1 MVGLHRHLEEAT
13 RGASETSG
21 TGLFLRHNPPAHP
34 PPRPHSGT
42 TPGRC
47 SVWFGCWKMAEFS
60 PVLPMRDGAGGGR
73 FGQPIFS
80 RSRSGSESESELSQS
95 LARTKIRSYGSTASV
110 SASLG
115 EKYIEHRVT
124 DSDTLQGIAL
134 RYGVTM
140 EQIKRANKL
149 FNNDCIFLKSILNI
163 PVVTQKRFIFNGL
176 SLESPD
182 NDSAGQDADSPCVM
196 LQDIEEPSP
205 PPSPPPEDP
214 GPTQNPEELSAK
226 DFLQRLDLQI
236 KQSKQAAQRLKDEET
251 RSGEEDYT
259 APKSAYQEI

>member
-1 MVGLHRHLEEAT
+1 
-13 RGASETSG
+13 
-21 TGLFLRHNPPAHP
+21 
-34 PPRPHSGT
+34 
-42 TPGRC
+42 
-47 SVWFGCWKMAEFS
+47 MADFS
-60 PVLPMRDGAGGGR
+60 PVLPLREGGAGGGR
-73 FGQPIFS
+73 LVQPIFP

-134 RYGVTM
+134 KYGVTM

-149 FNNDCIFLKSILNI
+149 FNNDCIFLKSVLNI
-163 PVVTQKRFIFNGL
+163 PVVTQKRLIFNGL

-182 NDSAGQDADSPCVM
+182 NDSAVGLDSDSPRVM

-205 PPSPPPEDP
+205 PPSPSPPEDP
-214 GPTQNPEELSAK
+214 GPAQNQSTSQTQQQNPEELSAK

-236 KQSKQAAQRLKDEET
+236 KQSKQAAQKLKEEES
-251 RSGEEDYT
+251 RSGEDDCT